1 MRMTD
6 IKYLDS
12 LRDKNWEKFFI
23 KLCGLDFQRY
33 RFDEENLTR
42 EILETHLDEIV
53 EKIINFIDYVF
64 KPELRPRLPSY
75 DGYWVLSMDDIFIG
89 LQILGILIL
98 QTGAYL
104 PDIVRRGILYSTLWE
119 YDKKREWSEPFEAER
134 KENLRKFRE
143 AIINHKEDKKIKIT
157 F

>member
-1 MRMTD
+1 
-6 IKYLDS
+6 LD
-12 LRDKNWEKFFI
+12 
-23 KLCGLDFQRY
+23 G
-33 RFDEENLTR
+33 
-42 EILETHLDEIV
+42 IV

-64 KPELRPRLPSY
+64 KPELRPRIPSHG
-75 DGYWVLSMDDIFIG
+75 DGYWVLSMDDILIG

-119 YDKKREWSEPFEAER
+119 YDKKREWSEPFEEER

-143 AIINHKEDKKIKIT
+143 AIINHREGNKIEIT